1 MSGEMDQTS
10 VGLFLVIKG
19 LSVIAIHGVLVD
31 VLGSDAIPYSTAAT
45 YLRSASLSVKRAGS
59 DERASDPGR
68 NFTDDQILH
77 ALEISPFASVRQIA
91 QMTLFPKTTG
101 HQHLTELLNFVNK
114 KLRWV
119 PAASQ
124 RSRSECR
131 LKNQMN
137 CSKL

>member
-10 VGLFLVIKG
+10 AGLFLVIKG

-45 YLRSASLSVKRAGS
+45 YLRSASLSVKRADS

-68 NFTDDQILH
+68 NFTNDQIFH
-77 ALEISPFASVRQIA
+77 VLETFPFALVRQIG

-101 HQHLTELLNFVNK
+101 HQHLMESLNFESK
-114 KLRWV
+114 KLRWI

-124 RSRSECR
+124 RSRSACR
-131 LKNQMN
+131 LKN
-137 CSKL
+137 

>member
-1 MSGEMDQTS
+1 MDQIS
-10 VGLFLVIKG
+10 VGLFLAIKG
-19 LSVIAIHGVLVD
+19 LSVIAIHRVLID
-31 VLGSDAIPYSTAAT
+31 VLGSDAIPYSISAI
-45 YLRSASLSVKRAGS
+45 YLRSASVSVKRAGS

-68 NFTDDQILH
+68 NLTDDQILH
-77 ALEISPFASVRQIA
+77 ALEISPFASVRQIDQTA
-91 QMTLFPKTTG
+91 LFPKTTG
-101 HQHLTELLNFVNK
+101 HQHLMESPNFENK

-124 RSRSECR
+124 RSRSVCA